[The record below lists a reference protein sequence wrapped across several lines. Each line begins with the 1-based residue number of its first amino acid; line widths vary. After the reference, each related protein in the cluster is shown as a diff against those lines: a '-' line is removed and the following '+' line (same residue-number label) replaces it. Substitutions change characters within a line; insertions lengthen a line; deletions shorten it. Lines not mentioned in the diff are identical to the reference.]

1 MNQAEVAE
9 EDAPGDT
16 RVLVE
21 GSGRRVRSPKAPAR
35 LCSHCP
41 GLPSISVHPS
51 LSPSQGGDPEGL
63 PRDQQ
68 SYQEPSAVQSDLS
81 GWFLHT
87 QLYQQPTPAPW
98 GLMLYWK
105 VVPGILLNSPQQQHM
120 GLPTSSLYSFNPQS
134 TPLLQP

>member
-1 MNQAEVAE
+1 MKHVNLHL
-9 EDAPGDT
+9 PFM
-16 RVLVE
+16 
-21 GSGRRVRSPKAPAR
+21 
-35 LCSHCP
+35 
-41 GLPSISVHPS
+41 PSISVHPS

-134 TPLLQP
+134 LFEAEQ